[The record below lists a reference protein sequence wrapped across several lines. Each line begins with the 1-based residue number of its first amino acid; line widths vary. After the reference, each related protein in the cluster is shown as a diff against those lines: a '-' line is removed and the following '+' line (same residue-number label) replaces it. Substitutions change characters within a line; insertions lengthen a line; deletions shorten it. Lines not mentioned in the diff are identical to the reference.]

1 MKTAYLLLIV
11 VTANAAGNIVLAH
24 GMRQVGS
31 IASYSPLEMVGG
43 GLSALVNPWVMA
55 GVGLLLI
62 FFIAHALVLSRADL
76 SYVLLVT
83 SIGYVLVALL
93 GWLVLGESI
102 SAGRWAGT
110 VLITVGVGVVGSTPP
125 STAER
130 RTEDGKS

>member
-11 VTANAAGNIVLAH
+11 IVTNAVGDIVLGY

-31 IASYSPLEMVGG
+31 IASYSPWGMVQG
-43 GLSALVNPWVMA
+43 GLGALVNPWVIA
-55 GVGLLLI
+55 GVVLLLV

-83 SIGYVLVALL
+83 SIGYVLVAVLGWSLL
-93 GWLVLGESI
+93 GETI

-110 VLITVGVGVVGSTPP
+110 VLITLGVGVVGSTPA

-130 RTEDGKS
+130 RAEGGES